1 MNELVQLV
9 QQKTGLSQDMAQK
22 VVETVLGFVKTKVPA
37 PLASGIDELLG
48 GSTGA
53 AGGDAA
59 AAAAAAGGTDEGG
72 GLLGKAES
80 IVSGLFNK
88 KDA

>member
-22 VVETVLGFVKTKVPA
+22 VVDTVVGFIKTKVPA
-37 PLASGIDELLG
+37 PLASGLDDLLG
-48 GSTGA
+48 SSGA
-53 AGGDAA
+53 AGDAA
-59 AAAAAAGGTDEGG
+59 AAGAGATDAGG

-80 IVSGLFNK
+80 IVADLFKK

>member
-37 PLASGIDELLG
+37 PLASGIDDLMG
-48 GSTGA
+48 GSTSA

-59 AAAAAAGGTDEGG
+59 AAAAGGTNEGG
-72 GLLGKAES
+72 GLLGQAAS
-80 IVSGLFNK
+80 VVSGLFNK

>member
-9 QQKTGLSQDMAQK
+9 QQKTGLSPDMAQK
-22 VVETVLGFVKTKVPA
+22 VVDTVLGFLKTKLPA
-37 PLASGIDELLG
+37 PVASGLDDLLG
-48 GSTGA
+48 AG

-59 AAAAAAGGTDEGG
+59 AAAAGAGG

-80 IVSGLFNK
+80 MVADLFKK

>member
-22 VVETVLGFVKTKVPA
+22 VVDTVTGYLKTKLPE
-37 PLASGIDELLG
+37 PMASGLDSLLAGNAGAEGVGGASDGDGMMEKAKSMVGGLG
-48 GSTGA
+48 GMF
-53 AGGDAA
+53 GD
-59 AAAAAAGGTDEGG
+59 
-72 GLLGKAES
+72 
-80 IVSGLFNK
+80 